1 MSFHKILVALDNST
15 LCPSVFLQAL
25 ELAQSNSASL
35 MLLNCISNEMVA
47 EPAMPMSMEMG
58 IYPGVA
64 NETYQTQHLLIQQRI
79 DQAQALLK
87 NYCEQATRQG
97 VATELEYKVGEAGHC
112 LCEVAQSWGADLI
125 VVGRRGLK
133 GIAEA
138 LLGSVSNHVMHH
150 APCSVLV
157 IQELMSSEP

>member
-1 MSFHKILVALDNST
+1 
-15 LCPSVFLQAL
+15 
-25 ELAQSNSASL
+25 
-35 MLLNCISNEMVA
+35 
-47 EPAMPMSMEMG
+47 MPMSMEMG

-64 NETYQTQHLLIQQRI
+64 NEAYQTQHILIQQHI
-79 DQAQALLK
+79 EQAQDLLK

-97 VATELEYKVGEAGHC
+97 VATEREYKIGDAGHC

-133 GIAEA
+133 GISEA
-138 LLGSVSNHVMHH
+138 LLGSVSNHVMHN

-157 IQELMSSEP
+157 IQESTSHEQPVSSNN